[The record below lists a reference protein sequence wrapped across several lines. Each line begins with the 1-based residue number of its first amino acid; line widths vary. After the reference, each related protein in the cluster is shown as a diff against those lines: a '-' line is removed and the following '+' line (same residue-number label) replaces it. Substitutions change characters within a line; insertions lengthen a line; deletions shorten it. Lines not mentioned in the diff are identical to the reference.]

1 MAAAKKPT
9 QTPKPISKKTTPK
22 MPGMGP
28 TAKVTPKT
36 TPKPKFTMP
45 TVAEY
50 RKSAA
55 YRTNSQSYKDYV
67 FTAKEVYDAKY
78 KKKTR

>member
-1 MAAAKKPT
+1 MAVTRKPT
-9 QTPKPISKKTTPK
+9 QTPKP
-22 MPGMGP
+22 
-28 TAKVTPKT
+28 KVTSKPKPKA
-36 TPKPKFTMP
+36 TPIPKFTMP

-55 YRTNSQSYKDYV
+55 YRSDNGQTYKEYV

-78 KKKTR
+78 GKKGR

>member
-1 MAAAKKPT
+1 
-9 QTPKPISKKTTPK
+9 

-28 TAKVTPKT
+28 TAKITPKPKA
-36 TPKPKFTMP
+36 TPIPKFTMP

-55 YRTNSQSYKDYV
+55 YRSDNGQTYKEYV

-78 KKKTR
+78 GKKGR

>member
-1 MAAAKKPT
+1 MKKST
-9 QTPKPISKKTTPK
+9 QTPKPKVTP
-22 MPGMGP
+22 
-28 TAKVTPKT
+28 KVTPKT

-50 RKSAA
+50 RKSAG
-55 YRTNSQSYKDYV
+55 YKTNSQSYKDYV